1 MKRNILA
8 IILGGL
14 IIVSSCHDL
23 DLTPL
28 DKGSSGNWYST
39 QVELEMSINDLYR
52 IIFWPVDGARQT
64 DWSDDYTNREVLV
77 NFENATLNSQ
87 DATVKRLWERQYKVI
102 ARANGIISNAERA
115 LQNGASKSFVERVV
129 AEAHFHRGA
138 AYYKLLSKFGDLPL
152 VDSHIDVETALT
164 MGRTDKQTVLKFAY
178 DDFDAAAAVLPTS
191 YTGQKRATKG
201 AALALK
207 ARLALYMNDWTTA
220 AQAAKTVID
229 LDVYKLHENYSEL
242 FLVKA
247 INSPE
252 PIFYIPR
259 TILSSDNE
267 DYIRADWVRDQL
279 PRNISGWGSFNP
291 SWDLFASYVCTDGLP
306 IDESPLF
313 DPADPFKNRDPRL
326 SMTIVPFGSEWLG
339 YEYNPH
345 PKATKVMNYTTGQ
358 MVNNQDSRAVAQ
370 YASYTGL
377 LWKKGIDITWTQNGF
392 LAEPDLLVIRYA
404 DVLLMY
410 AEAKIELNDIDQ
422 SVLDAMNEVR
432 ARAYGVNKSETNRYP
447 AFTSKNQSELRIQ
460 LRTERRMEFAK
471 ENLRYM
477 DLIRWRYSEIV
488 MKRKGYGMLYPTSKL
503 ISEVV
508 DKGEWFWPYAPDIDE
523 NGLPDFSKLENAGK
537 ILPLTQRQWDDRQY
551 LWPIPSTE
559 IQINDNMK
567 QNPGY

>member
-1 MKRNILA
+1 MKQNILA
-8 IILGGL
+8 TILAGFFIL
-14 IIVSSCHDL
+14 SSCHDL
-23 DLTPL
+23 NLNPL

-39 QVELEMSINDLYR
+39 QVELEMSVNDLYR

-64 DWSDDYTNREVLV
+64 DWSDDYSNREVLV

-87 DATVKRLWERQYKVI
+87 DGTVKNLWGRQYKVI
-102 ARANGIISNAERA
+102 ARANGVINNAKRA
-115 LQNGASKSFVERVV
+115 LENGVAESFVERIT
-129 AEAHFHRGA
+129 AEARFHRAA
-138 AYYKLLSKFGDLPL
+138 AYYKLLIKFGDVPL
-152 VDSHIDVETALT
+152 VDSDIDVETALT
-164 MGRTDKQTVLKFAY
+164 MGRTDKATVLKFAY
-178 DDFDAAAAVLPTS
+178 DDFDAAAAVLPTAH
-191 YTGQKRATKG
+191 TGQKRATKG

-207 ARLALYMNDWTTA
+207 ARLALYMGDWATA
-220 AQAAKTVID
+220 AAAAKAVID
-229 LDVYKLHENYSEL
+229 LGVYKLHEDYSQL

-247 INSPE
+247 IDSEE

-259 TILSSDNE
+259 TIQSADVE

-279 PRNISGWGSFNP
+279 PRNASGWGSFNP

-313 DPADPFKNRDPRL
+313 DPTEPFLNRDPRL

-345 PKATKVMNYTTGQ
+345 PNAKQVMNYTTGQ
-358 MVNNQDSRAVAQ
+358 MVNNQDTRSVAQ

-392 LAEPDLLVIRYA
+392 KAEPDLLVMRYA

-410 AEAKIELNDIDQ
+410 AEAKIELNQIDQ
-422 SVLDAMNEVR
+422 SVLDAMNQVR
-432 ARAYGVNKSETNRYP
+432 ARAYGVDKAETTKYP
-447 AFTSKNQSELRIQ
+447 AFTSTSQSELRIQ

-488 MKRKGYGMLYPTSKL
+488 MKRKSYGMLYPTDKL
-503 ISEVV
+503 ISEIV

-523 NGLPDFSKLENAGK
+523 NGLPNFSKLEADGK
-537 ILPLTQRQWDDRQY
+537 ILPLTQRLWDDRQY

-559 IQINDNMK
+559 VQINENMK
-567 QNPGY
+567 QNTGY